1 MEVLVNYFA
10 VVGPPSWFLTG
21 KACYNRQ
28 DFSGVRPPGGYVLVG
43 PHPLGSRGFF
53 AVDEPLCVASDFKP
67 GPGRVWDGCYDL
79 EDNHID
85 FGLHEPGKVLKA
97 GAEIKCRVLSMAGGR
112 LESSDTAQFDWV
124 RTSMGL
130 AGKPAY
136 DVRVASGKL
145 LGTRLSLDLQ
155 AEDSGAAI
163 AVSKTDLPIPL
174 PLKVYGVNPNWST
187 GVWDADANALIP
199 CGTLDGAAVSSLNTR
214 ERISNVF
221 AGNVIVCDQNDAVV
235 TLLPDGTGQW
245 KVQVHNPT
253 DRDMTVNVRTPK
265 GIKAFHIEK
274 KVMVPAGGQV
284 TFVHPGAGR

>member
-1 MEVLVNYFA
+1 
-10 VVGPPSWFLTG
+10 
-21 KACYNRQ
+21 
-28 DFSGVRPPGGYVLVG
+28 
-43 PHPLGSRGFF
+43 
-53 AVDEPLCVASDFKP
+53 
-67 GPGRVWDGCYDL
+67 
-79 EDNHID
+79 
-85 FGLHEPGKVLKA
+85 
-97 GAEIKCRVLSMAGGR
+97 
-112 LESSDTAQFDWV
+112 
-124 RTSMGL
+124 MGL

-145 LGTRLSLDLQ
+145 LGTRLSLDLEAQ
-155 AEDSGAAI
+155 DGGAAV

-187 GVWDADANALIP
+187 GVWDEDARALIP

-221 AGNVIVCDQNDAVV
+221 AGNVIVCDQSDAVV

-274 KVMVPAGGQV
+274 KVTVPCWRPGDV
-284 TFVHPGAGR
+284 RSTGAGR